1 LTDSQT
7 LSGKVTK
14 TMGFR
19 DKVKEWGG
27 GDLTFLSEDGEVVR
41 FVVAD
46 DPELIRGKFKGGE
59 TRRAAIPIFTPDG
72 QSLLVIG
79 MRVVRRLAKYEKL
92 FKTTAFQLVRN
103 GEKGD
108 QNTTYDLS
116 VIEDKALTTKLLD
129 MKKAGIDKEELDES
143 YKAALEAASG

>member
-1 LTDSQT
+1 
-7 LSGKVTK
+7 
-14 TMGFR
+14 MGFR

-27 GDLTFLSEDGEVVR
+27 GDLTFLSEDGEVCK

-59 TRRAAIPIFTPDG
+59 TKRAAIPIFTLDG

-79 MRVVRRLAKYEKL
+79 MRVVRRLAKYEVGFDTK
-92 FKTTAFQLVRN
+92 AFQLVRN
-103 GEKGD
+103 GEKGAQD
-108 QNTTYDLS
+108 TTYDLS
-116 VIEDKALTTKLLD
+116 VIDDKAVTKKLLD
-129 MKKAGIDKEELDES
+129 MKKAGLDKEELAES